1 MAITR
6 REEEKKRRR
15 EEEKMSNIV
24 GDSVVLLWCQ
34 QKSDNVM
41 ARFSRPTEFGLAPSL
56 KYTHYD
62 SAVNMTDITDGF
74 AFGFASLQHW
84 HVVVGTPSASPP
96 SSVYLGVILSSFEE
110 RMLDGCVRKNVSERD
125 IDIQKGKGY
134 IYIYITHIYLVR
146 WGSVNISGWM
156 LDGRVNIPT
165 TGTPPPARWWWIFFP

>member
-1 MAITR
+1 MDENLPRCSTRAYPIFPKTASNRLVEQLLKKQERDERRKKTKKQRRPSKSYNNLTTQEMAIKR

-15 EEEKMSNIV
+15 EEEKKRTTSNIV

-74 AFGFASLQHW
+74 AFGFASLQRW
-84 HVVVGTPSASPP
+84 HVVVG
-96 SSVYLGVILSSFEE
+96 
-110 RMLDGCVRKNVSERD
+110 R
-125 IDIQKGKGY
+125 
-134 IYIYITHIYLVR
+134 
-146 WGSVNISGWM
+146 
-156 LDGRVNIPT
+156 
-165 TGTPPPARWWWIFFP
+165 